1 MAEDMRRI
9 IICDFDETI
18 TDRDTIGILGQ
29 LPYAVKPGFEPKWSH
44 FTDTYMENY
53 RKFLEDPVLLE
64 CDHNLGRRL
73 PLLPSN
79 DGDITRSN
87 FQCLFKDEIRY
98 QTDARNLEISSTS
111 EMAKY
116 GLFAGLTHS
125 QVSHFVKEKMREHS
139 FSLRNGFRDFMSS
152 ISAPQF
158 FIVSVNWSAEFIRG
172 AVGEELVDFDNIC
185 CNQLVSNGDTFTGQF
200 SNQLLTGSDKVSF
213 IEKIFKEQ
221 CCRDIEQ
228 QYWYI
233 GDSET
238 DILALL
244 HPEVNGVLLIDPE
257 LKEQKFR
264 KLTTEVLGI
273 DESLV
278 NRFISSKEVGW
289 LRCYVK
295 NQENSLYLAKS
306 WFDLT
311 NINTNT
317 D

>member
-1 MAEDMRRI
+1 MDMKRI

-29 LPYAVKPGFEPKWSH
+29 LPYVVKPEFEPKWSY
-44 FTDTYMENY
+44 FTDTYMANY
-53 RKFLEDPVLLE
+53 KKFLENPALLGCE
-64 CDHNLGRRL
+64 DELRRKL
-73 PLLPSN
+73 PLLSSN
-79 DGDITRSN
+79 VSDITCSN
-87 FQCLFKDEIRY
+87 FQSLFNDEIRY
-98 QTDARNLEISSTS
+98 QLNAKNLEISSTS

-116 GLFAGLTHS
+116 GLFAGINHW
-125 QVSHFVKEKMREHS
+125 QVYQFVQERMSEGS
-139 FSLRNGFRDFMSS
+139 FSLRNGFKEFMASV
-152 ISAPQF
+152 SAKQF
-158 FIVSVNWSAEFIRG
+158 FIISVNWSAEFIRG
-172 AVGEELVDFDNIC
+172 AVGEELVELDNVY
-185 CNQLVSNGDTFTGQF
+185 CNQLVSDGDTFTGQF

-213 IEKIFKEQ
+213 IEKIYQNQ
-221 CCRDIEQ
+221 CCQGTEQ

-244 HPEVNGVLLIDPE
+244 HPKVNGVLLIDPE

-264 KLTTEVLGI
+264 KLTIEILGI
-273 DESLV
+273 DENLI
-278 NRFISSKEVGW
+278 NRFVSSREIGW
-289 LRCYVK
+289 LQCYVK